1 MSDEDLRR
9 SIGVVSQD
17 SYLFSGT
24 VKENLLLGRPSATEE
39 ELMEAA
45 RRAKM
50 HDFIKALPD
59 GYDTWIGEQGLRLSG
74 GERQRLV
81 IARILLKDT
90 PVVVL
95 DEPTANLDPLT
106 ERAILKE
113 IRSLLAGRTVLLITH
128 RLVEMDWMDEIVV
141 LHKGRV
147 VERGRHDDLLGEGGL
162 YRKMIDIQRGAPF
175 ADWVLLDDGSPEG
188 LCSH

>member
-106 ERAILKE
+106 ERAD
-113 IRSLLAGRTVLLITH
+113 SGR
-128 RLVEMDWMDEIVV
+128 RFD
-141 LHKGRV
+141 
-147 VERGRHDDLLGEGGL
+147 
-162 YRKMIDIQRGAPF
+162 
-175 ADWVLLDDGSPEG
+175 
-188 LCSH
+188 LCSRGEPSCSLPIVS